1 MTEQTTTDETAFGR
15 VLAALMEA
23 RSIPAEPEEVK
34 ALAER
39 SGLGPEALVARVLSA
54 KGPRLGDLT
63 PLARELGLSELEMR
77 QLALAYV
84 FEETYPCY
92 ASGCER
98 PAIVGD
104 EFRGCEEHRA
114 AYDARA
120 DYEAWCFAR
129 RILGPWVESAREIG
143 SDELTSVMLNALEE
157 VEEAVAA
164 SQVLLE
170 RAQEAAAH
178 D

>member
-23 RSIPAEPEEVK
+23 RSIPAEPEQVK

-92 ASGCER
+92 APGCER

-104 EFRGCEEHRA
+104 EFRGCEGHRA

-120 DYEAWCFAR
+120 EVEAWDLAR
-129 RILGPWVESAREIG
+129 KILGPWVEAARPIG
-143 SDELTSVMLNALEE
+143 SDELTAVMEKALAE
-157 VEEAVAA
+157 VEQTV
-164 SQVLLE
+164 
-170 RAQEAAAH
+170 AAAH
-178 D
+178 DKLERAEAGADV